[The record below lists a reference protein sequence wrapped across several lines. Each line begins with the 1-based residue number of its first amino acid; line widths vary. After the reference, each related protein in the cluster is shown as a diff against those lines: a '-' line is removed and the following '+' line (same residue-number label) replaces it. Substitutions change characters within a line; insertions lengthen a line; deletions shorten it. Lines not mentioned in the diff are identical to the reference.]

1 MSEMSIF
8 IHNFIISLFSSLQI
22 PNAMQSTLTYLSNKL
37 DNQKFNGYAEEEEKM
52 HLAKQ
57 MQILEMSNLK
67 RLFSILQ
74 TDAEYA
80 NNKRLL

>member
-1 MSEMSIF
+1 
-8 IHNFIISLFSSLQI
+8 
-22 PNAMQSTLTYLSNKL
+22 MQSTLTLLSNKL

-67 RLFSILQ
+67 PLFSILQ
-74 TDAEYA
+74 TDAGYA
-80 NNKRLL
+80 K